1 MAPVA
6 ALDPAHFRKLQELI
20 SRRSFDFKNFGQN
33 GASGIQMFNGR
44 RGRKPCPTWP
54 SPPLPAIPQGRQQL
68 PSSPSRIANP
78 TRKVY
83 VDALGHASIPL
94 VEPMRA
100 AAAEAYGSERSEFQV
115 DACGP
120 KGSRAQESGPMP
132 SGCLP
137 AAAGRRE
144 GMYSVYHPACVRA
157 SERLLIQK
165 RLGVNFASSGLI

>member
-1 MAPVA
+1 MGGNVPDRRAMRVALLLVTCCFSLALVAPHG
-6 ALDPAHFRKLQELI
+6 PY
-20 SRRSFDFKNFGQN
+20 
-33 GASGIQMFNGR
+33 
-44 RGRKPCPTWP
+44 T
-54 SPPLPAIPQGRQQL
+54 PPLPAIPQGRQQL

-100 AAAEAYGSERSEFQV
+100 AAAEAYGSERSEFQE

-144 GMYSVYHPACVRA
+144 GMYSCISPCVRA
-157 SERLLIQK
+157 SERAAPNSK
-165 RLGVNFASSGLI
+165 TTGRYFRPVRD